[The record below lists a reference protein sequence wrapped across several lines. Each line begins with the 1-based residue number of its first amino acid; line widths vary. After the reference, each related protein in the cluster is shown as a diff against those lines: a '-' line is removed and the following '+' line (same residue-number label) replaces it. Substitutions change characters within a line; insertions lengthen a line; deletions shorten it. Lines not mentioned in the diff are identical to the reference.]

1 MATREQSKQEKALRR
16 YLTKK
21 KRRRGFVVMLV
32 GALMMFVGWTDDTYA
47 FGLDDLAPLIF
58 VAGLGLVLLGLLLFL
73 ISLTRG
79 APSDQ
84 KVDAWL
90 EAGMERLKKESLSKL
105 NLLEGQLKTDP
116 LLIRGPILWSTNGVP
131 DSDLLWRTGKDDVTR
146 FAIYRVSIIH
156 LTDQLLAAY
165 SCDYNFLRDVALNE
179 ETDEYHYQDVVGVST
194 REDTTS
200 YTLPSGTKL
209 AHAQWFRVS
218 VTSGE
223 SIEVLVDADKLYKM
237 TKSERLPETGTEKA
251 VATIR
256 TMLRSK
262 KGVVS
267 VDNP

>member
-1 MATREQSKQEKALRR
+1 MAKRKQSKQEKALRG
-16 YLTKK
+16 YFAGK
-21 KRRRGFVVMLV
+21 KRGRGLIVLV
-32 GALMMFVGWTDDTYA
+32 IGAFLAFIAWTDDSFQ
-47 FGLDDLAPLIF
+47 FGIEDAAPLLF
-58 VAGLGLVLLGLLLFL
+58 VAGVGLGLLGLLMLMV
-73 ISLTRG
+73 SASRG
-79 APSDQ
+79 APSDS
-84 KVDAWL
+84 KIDAWFD
-90 EAGMERLKKESLSKL
+90 ESMERLKKESLSKL
-105 NLLEGQLKTDP
+105 NLSEDQLTSNP
-116 LLIRGPILWSTNGVP
+116 LLVRGPILWSTNGVP
-131 DSDLLWRTGKDDVTR
+131 DEDLRWRTGKDDVTR
-146 FAIYRVSIIH
+146 FAIYRVSIIQ
-156 LTDQLLAAY
+156 LTEQLMAAY
-165 SCDYNFLRDVALNE
+165 SCDYNFLRAVALNE

-223 SIEVLVDADKLYKM
+223 SIEVLVEADKLYKM
-237 TKSERLPETGTEKA
+237 TKSERLPETGAEQA